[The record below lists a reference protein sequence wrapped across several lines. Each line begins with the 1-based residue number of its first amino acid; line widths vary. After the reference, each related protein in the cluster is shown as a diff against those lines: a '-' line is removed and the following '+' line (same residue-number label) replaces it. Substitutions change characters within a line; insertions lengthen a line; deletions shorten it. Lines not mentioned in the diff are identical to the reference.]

1 MQIDIRPYQEG
12 DREAVVDVYRDGYEA
27 LRVGRGGDHE
37 EHLVDRVQSL
47 SNEALACRILDGY
60 FVVVAEE
67 SDSGELLGIGAV
79 SDLRLDRLLRSARSK
94 THYVRRN
101 LQGGKGGVGIGSRLR
116 RASLGRARSMGHRKV
131 WGYALSES
139 RRWHAKFGATFHPF
153 HNTYNPEHSGIVH
166 YYEIILRPSGWNR
179 LRIEP
184 WLFRLS
190 KLWPTLKARW
200 RDRRRPPVAR

>member
-1 MQIDIRPYQEG
+1 MIDIRPYQES
-12 DREAVVDVYRDGYEA
+12 DRDAVVDVYRDGYDA
-27 LRVGRGGDHE
+27 LRIGHGGNHQDY
-37 EHLVDRVQSL
+37 LVDRVQNL
-47 SNEALACRILDGY
+47 SDEALARRILDGY

-67 SDSGELLGIGAV
+67 SATGELLGIGAV
-79 SDLRLDRLLRSARSK
+79 SDRPLDRFLGSARSK

-101 LQGGKGGVGIGSRLR
+101 LQGGRGGVGIGSQLR
-116 RASLGRARSMGHRKV
+116 QASLERARSLGHRKV

-153 HNTYNPEHSGIVH
+153 HNTYNPEHSSIVY
-166 YYEIILRPSGWNR
+166 YYEIILQPSGWNR
-179 LRIEP
+179 LRVEP

-200 RDRRRPPVAR
+200 RDRGK